1 MSSFHLIKN
10 KERSESEIRW
20 LKIKMILFVN
30 FSFCHRL
37 FIFLPC
43 NPITPQKGL
52 SPNNL
57 FPWCH
62 IILENVTE
70 PIRNETFSRL
80 LSRLWPAVPP
90 SQYFKQNWPRSQWS
104 ILFLFFVAAHINHI
118 RSVAGVDCVGLG
130 AGYDGINLCVFC
142 RAASLSLK
150 FMYCSAFQY
159 SAGTGRRFSV
169 PGFICRA
176 HSHRPVDGRRVEAA
190 GWAQLFEGHR
200 ERGKCERTQKMNYP
214 SAAQVRP
221 IIRGLSASLA
231 GELHAPLVPSRFFFL
246 LHQFPWLRPA
256 ACSESR
262 WKLLFYVNRR
272 LKNYLAASKW
282 QQNYTIYTH
291 PRVTVILLGRVIVE
305 FNGGIYNILNFL
317 ASSVLKKNSLETTQR

>member
-1 MSSFHLIKN
+1 MSIFHLIKN

-90 SQYFKQNWPRSQWS
+90 SQYFKQNLPRPQWS
-104 ILFLFFVAAHINHI
+104 ILFLFFCCSSHKSHSIGGRGGLR
-118 RSVAGVDCVGLG
+118 RS
-130 AGYDGINLCVFC
+130 
-142 RAASLSLK
+142 
-150 FMYCSAFQY
+150 
-159 SAGTGRRFSV
+159 GRRL
-169 PGFICRA
+169 
-176 HSHRPVDGRRVEAA
+176 RRH
-190 GWAQLFEGHR
+190 QL
-200 ERGKCERTQKMNYP
+200 
-214 SAAQVRP
+214 VR
-221 IIRGLSASLA
+221 
-231 GELHAPLVPSRFFFL
+231 FL
-246 LHQFPWLRPA
+246 PRCVSQPQIYV
-256 ACSESR
+256 
-262 WKLLFYVNRR
+262 LFC
-272 LKNYLAASKW
+272 
-282 QQNYTIYTH
+282 I
-291 PRVTVILLGRVIVE
+291 
-305 FNGGIYNILNFL
+305 
-317 ASSVLKKNSLETTQR
+317 SVLRWDWKTFLGTQLYLPSSFAQASGRPTSWSSWLGSTFWGS